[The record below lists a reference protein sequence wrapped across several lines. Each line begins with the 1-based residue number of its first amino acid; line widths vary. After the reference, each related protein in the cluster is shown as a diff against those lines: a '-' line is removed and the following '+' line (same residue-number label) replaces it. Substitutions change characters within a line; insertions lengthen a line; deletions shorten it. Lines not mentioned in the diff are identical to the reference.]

1 MRTLYLSGLDGTL
14 LRSDQT
20 ISAFTARTI
29 NELVKQGMFF
39 SYATA
44 RSYITASRVTAGMN
58 AHIPLVL
65 YNGAFILDST
75 TQKVLFSNI
84 FQQSQA
90 QELLDCLRSREI
102 WPIVYS
108 MQGGKERFSYLLG
121 QMTDGVR
128 TFVQSRKGDVRDHPV
143 QREEQLREGDIF
155 YFTCIDEEQ
164 KLRPI
169 YEHYREQLHC
179 VFQKDLYT
187 GDQWLEIMPMFAS
200 KSHAAQQLKELL
212 CCERLVVFGDGR
224 NDLDLFEIADE
235 CYATQNADPALKEI
249 ATGIIGSNDAD
260 SVALWLQEHAEF
272 EK

>member
-1 MRTLYLSGLDGTL
+1 MRTLYLSDLDGTL

-102 WPIVYS
+102 A
-108 MQGGKERFSYLLG
+108 F
-121 QMTDGVR
+121 
-128 TFVQSRKGDVRDHPV
+128 
-143 QREEQLREGDIF
+143 QLSAGADDRRSAHL
-155 YFTCIDEEQ
+155 C
-164 KLRPI
+164 
-169 YEHYREQLHC
+169 
-179 VFQKDLYT
+179 
-187 GDQWLEIMPMFAS
+187 S
-200 KSHAAQQLKELL
+200 K
-212 CCERLVVFGDGR
+212 
-224 NDLDLFEIADE
+224 
-235 CYATQNADPALKEI
+235 P
-249 ATGIIGSNDAD
+249 
-260 SVALWLQEHAEF
+260 
-272 EK
+272 